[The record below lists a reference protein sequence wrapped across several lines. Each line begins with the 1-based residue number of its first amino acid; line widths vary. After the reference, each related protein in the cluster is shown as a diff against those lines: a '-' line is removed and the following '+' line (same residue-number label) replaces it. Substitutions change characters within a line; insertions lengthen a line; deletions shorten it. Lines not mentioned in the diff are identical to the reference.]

1 MPRFLRTRPRIC
13 THRWLNSLRQLG
25 QLKEFRLLIE
35 AELLHRPAGYGA
47 SISGQ
52 KPSLSPSQAA
62 VAVRDLVSVERRIL
76 EQGATFQ
83 QANEMMSANP
93 ELLVSRI
100 VRHFQQLFGVKNM
113 EGLFPKINEG
123 SAFVGLCRLFR
134 PTHTSHPIPS
144 LFLLVTMTTALAPSA
159 PFLCS

>member
-1 MPRFLRTRPRIC
+1 
-13 THRWLNSLRQLG
+13 LG

-83 QANEMMSANP
+83 QANEMIGANP
-93 ELLVSRI
+93 ELLISRI
-100 VRHFQQLFGVKNM
+100 VRHFQQLFGVKSM

-123 SAFVGLCRLFR
+123 SVLLVFAGFSD
-134 PTHTSHPIPS
+134 PHTHIPS
-144 LFLLVTMTTALAPSA
+144 HSLFWQR
-159 PFLCS
+159 